1 MGNRKFNTG
10 DAVQALEDGHYATHS
25 KHIGRVAVIEIKDKE
40 VGKGTDVTYVVD
52 CSCAKTLRCK
62 STNLR
67 LLYEGGIQEDQM
79 INNRSAQLIKDVWGD
94 KKQINHYMLFRLL
107 DNLSLAQRKVIVLKY
122 GLESP
127 PMQVKDIARKYG
139 VTRQRVESV
148 IRMAI
153 NNLKKEKHDLFISVI
168 RTAINDLR
176 KEKHE

>member
-10 DAVQALEDGHYATHS
+10 DAVQTLEGGHYATHS

-62 STNLR
+62 ATNLR
-67 LLYEGGIQEDQM
+67 LDPYCEYRGIQEDFM
-79 INNRSAQLIKDVWGD
+79 PRIRLYYLMNSVGMLPFYGIKDVD
-94 KKQINHYMLFRLL
+94 RMHLAL
-107 DNLSLAQRKVIVLKY
+107 DNLHPFQRDVIRLKY

-139 VTRQRVESV
+139 VTRQRIES
-148 IRMAI
+148 
-153 NNLKKEKHDLFISVI
+153 LI
-168 RTAINDLR
+168 RTAINNLR
-176 KEKHE
+176 KEKHED